1 MIGRMQQKLP
11 KPFSVIR
18 FQQNLVSWYQVN
30 HRSLPW
36 RETKN
41 PYYIWISEIM
51 LQQTQVKTVNQYFLR
66 FIERFPTVENL
77 ANASIDEVLKYWE
90 GLGYYNRAIKLHQ
103 TSQMV
108 KDEFQGR
115 FPDNY
120 QQLLTLPG
128 IGPYTAGAIASFAF
142 NLPEPAI
149 DGNVARVIS
158 RILLITADNSKA
170 GTKQKIRQF
179 VLKIIP
185 RGKIEVFNQ
194 ALMELG
200 ATICTPRRPECFKC
214 PVCYT
219 CKAFQRKKQEVIP
232 NLGKKVKPKKIAME
246 MALLSK
252 EDKILLVKRPPGG
265 LLANMWA
272 LPATEAKRGNFGGY
286 SIQNILEN
294 SYQIKISQKPVLIG
308 EVSHAFTHRIW
319 LMKLYLFS
327 LFSNGN
333 FDSQKE
339 KWISIPQLS
348 NYAIPTAFKKLF
360 GLLKSSQEEINSSY
374 IGKDSRDILPSK
386 LKK

>member
-1 MIGRMQQKLP
+1 MQQKLSKIFP
-11 KPFSVIR
+11 VTR
-18 FQQNLVSWYQVN
+18 FQQDLVNWYYIN

-41 PYYIWISEIM
+41 SYYIWISEIM
-51 LQQTQVKTVNQYFLR
+51 LQQTQVKTVNQYFSR

-77 ANASIDEVLKYWE
+77 ANASIEEVLKYWE

-103 TSQMV
+103 TSQIV
-108 KDEFQGR
+108 KNEFQGR

-120 QQLLTLPG
+120 QQLLNLPG

-179 VLKIIP
+179 VLKIML
-185 RGKIEVFNQ
+185 REKIEVFNQ

-200 ATICTPRRPECFKC
+200 ATVCAPRRPECSEC

-219 CKAFQRKKQEVIP
+219 CKAFLHKKQEVIP
-232 NLGKKVKPKKIAME
+232 NLGKKAKPKKIAME
-246 MALLSK
+246 MALLLK
-252 EDKILLVKRPPGG
+252 ENKILLVKRPPGG

-272 LPATEAKRGNFGGY
+272 LPATEVERGNFDGC

-294 SYQIKISQKPVLIG
+294 FYQIKINQKPVLIG

-319 LMKLYLFS
+319 LMKLYHFS
-327 LFSNGN
+327 LFSDGD
-333 FDSQKE
+333 FDSYKE
-339 KWISIPQLS
+339 KWVAISQLS

-360 GLLKSSQEEINSSY
+360 GLLESVQKEITSAC
-374 IGKDSRDILPSK
+374 
-386 LKK
+386 

>member
-1 MIGRMQQKLP
+1 MQQKLP
-11 KPFSVIR
+11 KIFPVTR
-18 FQQNLVSWYQVN
+18 FQQDLMNWYQVN

-51 LQQTQVKTVNQYFLR
+51 LQQTQVKTVNQYFSR

-77 ANASIDEVLKYWE
+77 ANASIEEVLKYWE

-103 TSQMV
+103 TSQIV
-108 KDEFQGR
+108 KNEFQGR
-115 FPDNY
+115 FPENY
-120 QQLLTLPG
+120 QQLLNLPG

-158 RILLITADNSKA
+158 RILLITTDNSKA
-170 GTKQKIRQF
+170 GTKQKIQQF
-179 VLKIIP
+179 VLKIML
-185 RGKIEVFNQ
+185 REKIEVFNQ

-200 ATICTPRRPECFKC
+200 ATICAPGRPECSEC

-219 CKAFQRKKQEVIP
+219 CKAFLHKKQEVIP
-232 NLGKKVKPKKIAME
+232 NLGKKAKPKKIAME
-246 MALLSK
+246 MALLLK
-252 EDKILLVKRPPGG
+252 ENEILLVKRLPRG

-272 LPATEAKRGNFGGY
+272 LPATEVEKGSFDGC

-294 SYQIKISQKPVLIG
+294 FYQIKINQKPVLIG
-308 EVSHAFTHRIW
+308 EVNHTFTHRIW
-319 LMKLYLFS
+319 LMKLYHFS
-327 LFSNGN
+327 SFSDGK
-333 FDSQKE
+333 FDSHKE
-339 KWISIPQLS
+339 KWVSISQLS

-360 GLLKSSQEEINSSY
+360 SLLESSQKEITSSH
-374 IGKDSRDILPSK
+374 IEKVFTDNTK
-386 LKK
+386 

>member
-1 MIGRMQQKLP
+1 M
-11 KPFSVIR
+11 
-18 FQQNLVSWYQVN
+18 NWYHVN
-30 HRSLPW
+30 HRALPW

-51 LQQTQVKTVNQYFLR
+51 LQQTQIKTVNQYFLR

-77 ANASIDEVLKYWE
+77 AHASIDEVLKYWE

-103 TSQMV
+103 TSQII

-120 QQLLTLPG
+120 QQLLNLPG

-158 RILLITADNSKA
+158 RILLITADHSKA

-179 VLKIIP
+179 VLKIMPWEEI
-185 RGKIEVFNQ
+185 GVFNQ

-200 ATICTPRRPECFKC
+200 ATICRPRRPECSKC
-214 PVCYT
+214 PVFYT
-219 CKAFQRKKQEVIP
+219 CKAFLRKKQEVIP
-232 NLGKKVKPKKIAME
+232 NLRKKAKPKKITME
-246 MALLSK
+246 MALLLK
-252 EDKILLVKRPPGG
+252 KDKTLLVKRPSVG

-272 LPATEAKRGNFGGY
+272 LPATEVKRGNSGGY

-294 SYQIKISQKPVLIG
+294 SYQIKINQKPVLIG
-308 EVSHAFTHRIW
+308 EVNHVFTHRIW
-319 LMKLYLFS
+319 LMKLYRFS
-327 LFSNGN
+327 LFSDGK
-333 FDSQKE
+333 FDSHKE
-339 KWISIPQLS
+339 KWVSIPQLS

-360 GLLKSSQEEINSSY
+360 GLMESTQKEITSAC
-374 IGKDSRDILPSK
+374 
-386 LKK
+386 

>member
-1 MIGRMQQKLP
+1 MQQKLP
-11 KPFSVIR
+11 EPFSVIR

-103 TSQMV
+103 TSQIV

-120 QQLLTLPG
+120 QQLLNLPG

-158 RILLITADNSKA
+158 RILLITADNNKT

-179 VLKIIP
+179 VLKIMP
-185 RGKIEVFNQ
+185 REKIEVFNQ

-200 ATICTPRRPECFKC
+200 ATICAPRQPKCSEC

-272 LPATEAKRGNFGGY
+272 LPATEVKRGNSGGY

-294 SYQIKISQKPVLIG
+294 SYQIKIGQKPVLIG
-308 EVSHAFTHRIW
+308 EVNHGFTHRIW
-319 LMKLYLFS
+319 LMKLYHFS
-327 LFSNGN
+327 LFSDGN

-339 KWISIPQLS
+339 KWVSISQLS
-348 NYAIPTAFKKLF
+348 HYAIPTAFKKLF
-360 GLLKSSQEEINSSY
+360 SLLESSQEEITSSHT
-374 IGKDSRDILPSK
+374 GKGSTDITK
-386 LKK
+386 